1 MGFFNYFS
9 SNNGWKNAKV
19 KILFVDLQSI
29 KIQKTVFKSSAL
41 FRLHMIVF
49 LWGFTAI
56 LGKLI
61 HANAQILV
69 FYRMFFASVFLY
81 VFIRFFKR
89 ESLNISRKLMIQLAI
104 IGGFMAFHW
113 FCFFYSIKVSNVS
126 IALSCLSLSTLF
138 ASILE
143 PIVFKRKIDISEVIM
158 GIVIVICM
166 GLIFK
171 TEFQYKEGIFF
182 GILTALFG
190 TIFSVF
196 NGKIFGKTS
205 SGNIIF
211 YEIFSGFLIL
221 SILYVFMGQISHL
234 NEISYRDLA
243 LIILLASVFTAFPML
258 ESVNLMKYISPFTL
272 ILTVNLEPVYGI
284 ILAFFIFGDSEEM
297 SPIFYIA
304 SLIMILAIIAN
315 GIIKAR
321 RGTKNL
327 DI

>member
-1 MGFFNYFS
+1 MF
-9 SNNGWKNAKV
+9 KN
-19 KILFVDLQSI
+19 
-29 KIQKTVFKSSAL
+29 SAL
-41 FRLHMIVF
+41 FRLHLIVF

-61 HANAQILV
+61 HANAHILV
-69 FYRMFFASVFLY
+69 FYRMFFASFFLY

-89 ESLNISRKLMIQLAI
+89 ESLKISKKLLLQLAI
-104 IGGFMAFHW
+104 IGGFMAAHW

-143 PIVFKRKIDISEVIM
+143 PIIFKRKIDISEVVM
-158 GIVIVICM
+158 GVVIVICM

-190 TIFSVF
+190 TVFSVY
-196 NGKIFGKTS
+196 NGKIYGKTS

-211 YEIFSGFLIL
+211 YEIFFGFLLL
-221 SILYVFMGQISHL
+221 SVFYMLTGEFSQL

-243 LIILLASVFTAFPML
+243 LIIVLASFFTAFPML
-258 ESVNLMKYISPFTL
+258 ESIKLMKYISPFTL
-272 ILTVNLEPVYGI
+272 ILTVNLEPIYGI
-284 ILAFFIFGDSEEM
+284 ILAFFIFGESEEM
-297 SPIFYIA
+297 SPIFYGA
-304 SLIMILAIIAN
+304 SLVMILAIIAN
-315 GIIKAR
+315 GIIKSRKTA
-321 RGTKNL
+321 KKVE
-327 DI
+327 I

>member
-1 MGFFNYFS
+1 
-9 SNNGWKNAKV
+9 
-19 KILFVDLQSI
+19 
-29 KIQKTVFKSSAL
+29 
-41 FRLHMIVF
+41 MIVF

-56 LGKLI
+56 LGKMI

-69 FYRMFFASVFLY
+69 FYRMLFAAVFLY
-81 VFIRFFKR
+81 IFIRFFKR

-143 PIVFKRKIDISEVIM
+143 PIVFKRKIDISEVVM

-171 TEFQYKEGIFF
+171 TEFQYKEGIFY

-196 NGKIFGKTS
+196 NGRIFGKTS

-221 SILYVFMGQISHL
+221 TVLYVFMGQISHL

-304 SLIMILAIIAN
+304 SLIMILAIVAN

-321 RGTKNL
+321 RSTKNL